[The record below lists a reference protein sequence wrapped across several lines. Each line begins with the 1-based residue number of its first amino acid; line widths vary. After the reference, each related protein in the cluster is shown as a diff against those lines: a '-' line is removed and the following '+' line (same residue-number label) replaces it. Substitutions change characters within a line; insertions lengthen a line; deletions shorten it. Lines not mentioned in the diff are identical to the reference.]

1 MKRYDLIIVG
11 AGPSGLSAAIEAA
24 KKGLDVVVFD
34 ENEKPGGQLFK
45 QIHKFFGSKE
55 HRAKVRGFVIGQ
67 QLLDEGMTEL
77 QNIDLEMKVFFQE
90 KLSSQALHQ
99 WVVEAD
105 GEIIAT
111 AAFLI
116 VDLPPNFRNPSGKR
130 GYITNVYTAPAHRRK
145 GISERLMDILVQE
158 AGETGITSMWLFAS
172 EQGESVYRKAG
183 FTKRNDCMGWDAPA
197 GACP

>member
-1 MKRYDLIIVG
+1 MNYFRRESEGMGQMTDCRDSQYVYRRAVPAD
-11 AGPSGLSAAIEAA
+11 A
-24 KKGLDVVVFD
+24 DVLA
-34 ENEKPGGQLFK
+34 NL
-45 QIHKFFGSKE
+45 
-55 HRAKVRGFVIGQ
+55 RRQ

-145 GISERLMDILVQE
+145 GISGRLMDILVQE